1 MALHYSFRSWFNAAC
16 LLLCTMLSCVMIST
30 PAVAADTVL
39 DGIIVVVNGQIITRY
54 ELDDRL
60 APVYEQLKG
69 HTLNAQEA
77 REVAELRK
85 KILDSMVEDILIL
98 QDAERYK
105 LKVTDTEVEDQI
117 VAFRKARNLSEEEFK
132 QNLVKQ
138 HMSRADFIRNMRRD
152 IIKHRLI
159 GGVVNSKVVVT
170 DSEVEARYNERKS
183 EFSKDS
189 NVQLAL
195 ILLPAGKS
203 ATELKADIEAGKM
216 TFAQAA
222 NTLSIGPGVGSGGD
236 IGSIAWKDLAPEW
249 NTAVAGLKPGQIG
262 GPLRIQDSDA
272 LLQVVSIKEGTVV
285 PLDEVRDQIY
295 QSLHEGKFEQ
305 VFQEYM
311 GKLRSKAVIE
321 YRNL

>member
-1 MALHYSFRSWFNAAC
+1 MALHRHLRPCSYVAS
-16 LLLCTMLSCVMIST
+16 LLLGIVLSGVLTCTQAS
-30 PAVAADTVL
+30 AAETVL
-39 DGIIVVVNGQIITRY
+39 DGIVAVVNGQIITRY
-54 ELDDRL
+54 DLDDRM
-60 APVYEQLKG
+60 APVYEQIKG
-69 HTLNAQEA
+69 RTLAPQEA
-77 REVAELRK
+77 AQVADLRS
-85 KILDSMVEDILIL
+85 KILNSMVEDILIL

-105 LKVTDTEVEDQI
+105 LKVTDLEVEDQI
-117 VAFRKARNLSEEEFK
+117 VAFRKARNLSEDDFK

-138 HMSRADFIRNMRRD
+138 HMSKADFVRNMRRD

-170 DSEVEARYNERKS
+170 DSEVEARYNERKA

-189 NVQLAL
+189 TVQLAL
-195 ILLPAGKS
+195 ILLPVGKS
-203 ATELKADIEAGKM
+203 AAELKASIESGKM

-222 NTLSIGPGVGSGGD
+222 DSFSTGPGVGSGGD

-249 NTAVAGLKPGQIG
+249 NAAVAGLKPGQIG
-262 GPLRIQDSDA
+262 QPLRIQDSDA

-285 PLDEVRDQIY
+285 PLDEVREQIY
-295 QSLHEGKFEQ
+295 QSLHEGKFEK

-311 GKLRSKAVIE
+311 DKLRSKAVIE

>member
-1 MALHYSFRSWFNAAC
+1 VLSG
-16 LLLCTMLSCVMIST
+16 LLTCT
-30 PAVAADTVL
+30 PAAAAETVL
-39 DGIIVVVNGQIITRY
+39 DGIIAVANGQIITRY

-60 APVYEQLKG
+60 APIYEQIKG
-69 HTLNAQEA
+69 RTLSAQEA
-77 REVAELRK
+77 QQVAELRG
-85 KILDSMVEDILIL
+85 KILNSMVDDILIL

-117 VAFRKARNLSEEEFK
+117 VAFRKARNLTEEAFK
-132 QNLVKQ
+132 ENLVKQ
-138 HMSRADFIRNMRRD
+138 HMSKADFVRNMRRD

-159 GGVVNSKVVVT
+159 GGVVTSKVVVT
-170 DSEVEARYNERKS
+170 DSEVEARYNERKA

-189 NVQLAL
+189 TVQLAL
-195 ILLPAGKS
+195 ILLPVGKS

-222 NTLSIGPGVGSGGD
+222 DKFSTGPGVGSGGD

-249 NTAVAGLKPGQIG
+249 NAAVAGLKPGQIG

-272 LLQVVSIKEGTVV
+272 LLEVVSIQAGTVV
-285 PLDEVRDQIY
+285 PLEEVRDQIY

-311 GKLRSKAVIE
+311 EKLRSKAVIE